1 MPAGRF
7 NDRIKRSEDV
17 QGGGG
22 NAKANY
28 CYWKK
33 LKNLH
38 EHYAHQIS
46 RRIIDYCKKQNA
58 SVLVLPE
65 YNKDYGNI
73 ILASVGKNSPLRLVP
88 SIREKLKYKAWQEGI
103 VVLEVQQHNINS
115 VCSQCGAKI
124 RRKGADFQCVNGHRG
139 SRYLNMAQN
148 LGQKCLDS
156 FKENQKN
163 K

>member
-1 MPAGRF
+1 MSIMHISSAARSLITAKNRMPAFWCCPNTTEIMAISSRQA
-7 NDRIKRSEDV
+7 SE
-17 QGGGG
+17 
-22 NAKANY
+22 
-28 CYWKK
+28 
-33 LKNLH
+33 
-38 EHYAHQIS
+38 
-46 RRIIDYCKKQNA
+46 
-58 SVLVLPE
+58 
-65 YNKDYGNI
+65 
-73 ILASVGKNSPLRLVP
+73 KNSPLRLVP

-124 RRKGADFQCVNGHRG
+124 RRKGADFQCENGHRG